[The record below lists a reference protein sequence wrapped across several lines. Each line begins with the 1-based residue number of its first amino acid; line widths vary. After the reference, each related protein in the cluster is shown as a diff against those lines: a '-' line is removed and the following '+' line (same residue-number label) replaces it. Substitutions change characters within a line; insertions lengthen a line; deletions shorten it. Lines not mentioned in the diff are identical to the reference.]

1 MEWLATVPVWILCL
15 IIFMLRVI
23 DVTLG
28 TLRTVAIVKGHV
40 APAVA
45 LGFFELIIWVAAISQ
60 VISRLHESWWLAL
73 AYAGGFAA
81 GNGVGLMAEQALAR
95 GAAVVRILSQNSGSE
110 IAESLRGEGHTVT
123 TFLGEG
129 GEGPVTLV
137 YAMAPRRSTRRM
149 IVAARTIDPELQY
162 VTDPAHETNGGL
174 QLRLR
179 PVSHATG
186 WRAVFKKK

>member
-1 MEWLATVPVWILCL
+1 MEWLATIPVWALCL
-15 IIFMLRVI
+15 IIFLLRVG

-28 TLRTVAIVKGHV
+28 TLRTVAIVKGHI

-60 VISRLHESWWLAL
+60 VISRLYESWWLVF

-81 GNGVGLMAEQALAR
+81 GNGVGLMVERWLAR
-95 GAAVVRILSQNSGSE
+95 GAAVVRILSQSSGAE
-110 IAESLRGEGHTVT
+110 IAETLREEGHTVT

-137 YAMAPRRSTRRM
+137 YAMAPRRSTRNM
-149 IVAARTIDPELQY
+149 IAAARSIDPGLQY
-162 VTDPAHETNGGL
+162 VTDPAHETNGL
-174 QLRLR
+174 IQFRLR
-179 PVSHATG
+179 PIPHATG

>member
-1 MEWLATVPVWILCL
+1 MDWLATIPVWLLCL
-15 IIFMLRVI
+15 IIFLLRVV

-28 TLRTVAIVKGHV
+28 TLRTVAIVKGHIW
-40 APAVA
+40 PAVV
-45 LGFFELIIWVAAISQ
+45 LGFFELILWVAAISQ
-60 VISRLHESWWLAL
+60 VISRLHESWWLGF

-81 GNGVGLMAEQALAR
+81 GNGVGLTAERWLAR
-95 GAAVVRILSQNSGSE
+95 GTAVVRILSQSSGGE
-110 IAESLRGEGHTVT
+110 IAERLRGEGHSVT

-137 YAMAPRRSTRRM
+137 YAMAPRRSTRGM
-149 IVAARTIDPELQY
+149 IEAARTIDPQLQY
-162 VTDPAHETNGGL
+162 LTEPAHETNGGV

-179 PVSHATG
+179 PVPHATG